1 MKENNTFADV
11 KNKLGFGCMRFPQ
24 KADRDVD
31 TDMVCQ
37 MVDRFIEAG
46 FNYFDTAHGY
56 IERRSQNAVK
66 TCLTSRHPRS
76 SYLLADKL
84 SNAFFEKQ
92 EDIVPLFNLQLEE
105 CGVDY
110 FDYYLMHALNGE
122 SYKKY
127 VECRAFETAAQLKA
141 EGKIRHIGMSFHDSA
156 QVLRKILSEREEIE
170 FVQLQINYLDWNSE
184 SVQSRLCYEVC
195 CEFAK
200 PVIVMEPVKGG
211 NLSQLIPQ
219 AQAVFDR
226 LPERKSNASYA
237 MRFAASLENVALV
250 LSGMSDPDQVE
261 DNIKTFS
268 ALKPLD
274 DEEKKAVDE
283 VVSILEKT
291 GAIACTGC
299 NYCTEVCP
307 VGMPVP
313 DIFLL
318 MNGRT
323 ERSYAEITK
332 KRKAS
337 ECLQCGKCEKACPQH
352 LPIRRYLGNAAFRLE
367 K

>member
-37 MVDRFIEAG
+37 MVDRFLEAG

-127 VECRAFETAAQLKA
+127 VKCKAFETVAQLKA

-261 DNIKTFS
+261 DNIQTFS

-274 DEEKKAVDE
+274 DEEKKAVR
-283 VVSILEKT
+283 
-291 GAIACTGC
+291 
-299 NYCTEVCP
+299 
-307 VGMPVP
+307 MQ
-313 DIFLL
+313 LL
-318 MNGRT
+318 
-323 ERSYAEITK
+323 Y
-332 KRKAS
+332 
-337 ECLQCGKCEKACPQH
+337 
-352 LPIRRYLGNAAFRLE
+352 
-367 K
+367 